1 MEGGRREPWRRVLQD
16 LCQVKHRGRGGGLG
30 ELVAE
35 KQQHGASVS
44 HKQTNT
50 WDVKK
55 VTNVLLRKKN
65 TNSSREQRQGFDT
78 F

>member
-30 ELVAE
+30 ELVAD
-35 KQQHGASVS
+35 KQQHGASVN

-50 WDVKK
+50 QDVKN
-55 VTNVLLRKKN
+55 VTNVLLREIYKQHLR
-65 TNSSREQRQGFDT
+65 TTAGR
-78 F
+78 